1 MFHFYSLFFK
11 GFQLS
16 LKYKEM
22 IELNAKGGRRVEKF
36 IEQLMRK
43 EIPNLN
49 LPIFKVNPDSVHLK
63 K

>member
-1 MFHFYSLFFK
+1 
-11 GFQLS
+11 
-16 LKYKEM
+16 M